1 MNQILTTK
9 PVKPRKNVQIK
20 TVMLFFSIC
29 LIIFGI
35 CMVTSGS
42 YAIFINRSTHVN
54 AKKSEN
60 TNTNN
65 TEISKNAEIQIHLSV
80 DGANIKATVVGETE
94 ISFVTYR
101 WDDEEE
107 TRKDI
112 NSVSDDVII
121 EIPEG
126 QHTLTITAV
135 DINNNTETKEQQ
147 VKGIR
152 ENSGNSGNSENTGN
166 TEATKPK
173 LEVKHD
179 KEHSEFVINAS
190 DEKGLDKF
198 EFILN
203 GQGYLVRVEGEK
215 EKEFRYPLV
224 AGDNTL
230 EVTAYNT
237 DGATE
242 TFKALI
248 HN

>member
-9 PVKPRKNVQIK
+9 QIKPKKNVQIK
-20 TVMLFFSIC
+20 TVKMIFGIC
-29 LIIFGI
+29 IIIFGI
-35 CMVTSGS
+35 CMATSGS
-42 YAIFINRSTHVN
+42 YAIFTNRSARVDDKN
-54 AKKSEN
+54 ISSNN
-60 TNTNN
+60 TNTA
-65 TEISKNAEIQIHLSV
+65 TETKNKEIQIHLSV

-94 ISFVTYR
+94 ISYVTYK

-107 TRKDI
+107 IRQDI
-112 NSVSDDVII
+112 NSVSEDVTI

-147 VKGIR
+147 VKGVV
-152 ENSGNSGNSENTGN
+152 
-166 TEATKPK
+166 KPK
-173 LEVKHD
+173 LEVTHD
-179 KEHSEFVINAS
+179 KEHSEFVIKSS
-190 DEKGLDKF
+190 DEIGLDKF

-203 GQGYLVRVEGEK
+203 GQPYRYRVEGEK

-224 AGDNTL
+224 EGDNTL
-230 EVTAYNT
+230 EVKAYNT
-237 DGATE
+237 EGATE

>member
-9 PVKPRKNVQIK
+9 PVKPRKNVNIK
-20 TVMLFFSIC
+20 TVIIFFGIS

-35 CMVTSGS
+35 CLVSSGS
-42 YAIFINRSTHVN
+42 YAIFINKSSHTNTKNNTTPNST
-54 AKKSEN
+54 SEN
-60 TNTNN
+60 TRSQTM
-65 TEISKNAEIQIHLSV
+65 QIRLSV
-80 DGANIKATVVGETE
+80 DGANIKAAITGETE
-94 ISFVTYR
+94 ISFATYK

-107 TRKDI
+107 TRKDV
-112 NSVSDDVII
+112 NETSTEFLI

-126 QHTLTITAV
+126 EHTLTITAV
-135 DINNNTETKEQQ
+135 DINNNTETKVQKVE
-147 VKGIR
+147 GIR
-152 ENSGNSGNSENTGN
+152 GTAESNET
-166 TEATKPK
+166 TQTQTAKPK
-173 LEVKHD
+173 LNVTHD
-179 KEHSEFVINAS
+179 KEHSEFVIDAS

-203 GQGYLVRVEGEK
+203 GQGYLVRVEGQK
-215 EKEFRYPLV
+215 EKQFRYPLI

-248 HN
+248 RN